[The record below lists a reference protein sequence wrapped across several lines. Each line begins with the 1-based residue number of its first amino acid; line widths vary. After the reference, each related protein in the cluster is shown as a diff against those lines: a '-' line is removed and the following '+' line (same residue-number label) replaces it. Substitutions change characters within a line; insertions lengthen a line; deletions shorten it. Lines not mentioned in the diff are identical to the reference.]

1 MIRSCNDTDF
11 DTIHAIINDGA
22 EAYRGV
28 IPADRW
34 HEPYMSQDELRHEIE
49 NGVRF
54 WGYKD
59 GGELLGVMGIQDVQ
73 DVTLIRHAY
82 VRTTSRSRGI
92 GGNLLAELR
101 TLTARPVLI
110 GTWAAATWA
119 VRFYEKH
126 GFRLV
131 TPEEKNRLLKKYW
144 SIPDRQVDTSVV
156 LGDERWF
163 NYRQP
168 LVHHRDE
175 TPPIDCPFGHVQ
187 RIVTGGAGGVAN
199 VHVVKITKG
208 TPHLHTGLRRG
219 VLRAVRDRHDHA
231 GPGDASAA
239 ARQRGRDPGRGAAF
253 PGGRA
258 GTRTGVRDL
267 RDAADDHGR

>member
-1 MIRSCNDTDF
+1 MF
-11 DTIHAIINDGA
+11 
-22 EAYRGV
+22 
-28 IPADRW
+28 
-34 HEPYMSQDELRHEIE
+34 
-49 NGVRF
+49 
-54 WGYKD
+54 
-59 GGELLGVMGIQDVQ
+59 GVMGIQDVQ

-82 VRTTSRSRGI
+82 VRTTNRSQGI
-92 GGNLLAELR
+92 GGKLLAGLR
-101 TLTARPVLI
+101 KLTARPVLI

-144 SIPDRQVDTSVV
+144 SIPERQVETSVV

-163 NYRQP
+163 RYRQP

-208 TPHLHTGLRRG
+208 TPHVHTGYDEVYYVLAGTGTITLGQETHPLRPGSVAVIPAG
-219 VLRAVRDRHDHA
+219 VPHSLEA
-231 GPGDASAA
+231 GPG
-239 ARQRGRDPGRGAAF
+239 QQLEF
-253 PGGRA
+253 VIY
-258 GTRTGVRDL
+258 GTPPMTM
-267 RDAADDHGR
+267 DDERVKPVKPEG